1 MDYIVEEE
9 RVSKFFELCFLDIS
23 FQAMVHLFAA
33 VMLFFMVVANF
44 VLIVLGTSVVFEDFS
59 LGKIV
64 SFHLRNTFFKD
75 FLKCNLV

>member
-33 VMLFFMVVANF
+33 VMLFCMVVANF
-44 VLIVLGTSVVFEDFS
+44 VLIVIMV
-59 LGKIV
+59 
-64 SFHLRNTFFKD
+64 HL
-75 FLKCNLV
+75 